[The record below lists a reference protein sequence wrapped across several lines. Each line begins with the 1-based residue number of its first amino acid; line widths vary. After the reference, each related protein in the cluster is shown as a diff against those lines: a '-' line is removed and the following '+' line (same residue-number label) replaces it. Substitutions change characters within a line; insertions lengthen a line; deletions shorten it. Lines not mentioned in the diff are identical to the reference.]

1 MNALRVLLALL
12 LFGLVAPVGCVRR
25 LEPDLVVWHAYRGA
39 EAETLDALVQEWG
52 GQNGV
57 VVEVV
62 PVPYQAFANKL
73 TASIPRGNGPDLF
86 IAAHEQAG
94 GWYGAGLIA
103 ALPEHAA
110 DWVGSLPS
118 NYGDA
123 CTLDGVRVCVP
134 LAVKNV
140 ALFFNPDLLREA
152 GLTVPETIEEL
163 VQQAQ
168 AWTDADAGRYG
179 LVYQA
184 ADFYFH
190 APFLYAFGGGL
201 TDEAGAPVLASEPM
215 TRSLHFVETLAGP
228 AGFLPRDVDY
238 NVVRDRFATGHA
250 LYAINGPWFAGE
262 LGAMQN
268 FGVAPLPR
276 LAATGERMRPLL
288 TVESAFVSAH
298 VTAARQDLA
307 ADLASS
313 LASVESATM
322 RAEQGG
328 QVPALPVERNAE
340 LLQALPVAQAFA
352 RAAEAG
358 VPMSNDPRM
367 RALWEPA
374 NRLLGRV
381 LRGEPVEQAVAQSQS
396 DLRLALSP
404 PPSAADSTPW
414 VVGVCLLAS
423 VMLVVWV
430 RRARSTRLVARV
442 MAQRTAYA
450 FIAPAAIASFGLLFV
465 PFAIGASISL
475 FAHEQGRFTFVGL
488 SNFVRILF
496 AGDYAIT
503 EPRNFWYTLVVTVLW
518 TAANVALHVGIGL
531 WLAMMLRDPWVKL
544 RGVYRA
550 LLIIPWAVPNY
561 ITALVWKSLFN
572 FNFGAIN
579 RILASLGAEPVDWF
593 SSFSTAFTA
602 NLVTNTWLGFPF
614 MMVVSLGALQSI
626 PRDLEDAAE
635 VDGASRWQRFR
646 HITLPLLAP
655 ALVPAIILGSVW
667 TFNMF
672 NVIYLVSGGAPDS
685 RTDILIT
692 EAYRWAF
699 QRQEQ
704 YGYAAAYG
712 CLIFL
717 VLLFWNWMTERTQSA
732 RGER

>member
-1 MNALRVLLALL
+1 MNALKVLLPALVL
-12 LFGLVAPVGCVRR
+12 AWTFLGGCVRR
-25 LEPDLVVWHAYRGA
+25 VEPDLVVWHAYRGA
-39 EAETLDALVQEWG
+39 EATVLNELARQWG
-52 GQNGV
+52 ESEGV

-62 PVPYQAFANKL
+62 PIPYQAFANKL

-94 GWYGAGLIA
+94 GWFGSGLIA
-103 ALPEHAA
+103 ALPAA
-110 DWVGSLPS
+110 SQAWVEGLPE
-118 NYGDA
+118 NYAGA
-123 CTLDGVRVCVP
+123 CQRDGVTLCVP
-134 LAVKNV
+134 LSVKNV
-140 ALFFNPDLLREA
+140 ALFYNPVLLREA
-152 GLTVPETIEEL
+152 GFEVADTLEEL
-163 VQQAQ
+163 VRQAGD
-168 AWTDADAGRYG
+168 WTAPGEGRYG

-190 APFLYAFGGGL
+190 APFLYAFGGSL
-201 TDEAGAPVLASEPM
+201 TDASGAPQLASPEM
-215 TRSLHFVETLAGP
+215 SLSLAFVFGIAGP
-228 AGFLPRDVDY
+228 DGILPRDVDY
-238 NVVRDRFATGHA
+238 NVVRDRFSTGNA

-262 LGAMQN
+262 LGEMEE
-268 FGVAPLPR
+268 FGVVPLPT
-276 LAATGERMRPLL
+276 LATSGLAMRPLL

-298 VTAARQDLA
+298 VAPANQGLA
-307 ADLASS
+307 EQLALFLASPE
-313 LASVESATM
+313 AAAA

-328 QVPALPVERNAE
+328 QVPALQPE
-340 LLQALPVAQAFA
+340 LTSGILQALPIA
-352 RAAEAG
+352 RAFSEAALNG

-374 NRLLGRV
+374 NRLLART
-381 LRGEPVEQAVAQSQS
+381 LRGEDHSDSLAQAQA
-396 DLRLALSP
+396 DLQLALSP
-404 PPSAADSTPW
+404 PPAASDPTPW
-414 VVGVCLLAS
+414 IVFAGIAFFVGVIL
-423 VMLVVWV
+423 WV
-430 RRARSTRLVARV
+430 RRARQSRLVERV
-442 MAQRTAYA
+442 VAHRTAYA

-488 SNFVRILF
+488 SNFIRILF

-503 EPRNFWYTLVVTVLW
+503 EPRNFWYTLVVTVFW
-518 TAANVALHVGIGL
+518 TAANVFLHVTIGL

-544 RGVYRA
+544 RGIYRA

-579 RILASLGAEPVDWF
+579 RILATVGAEPVDWF

-717 VLLFWNWMTERTQSA
+717 VLLFWNWLTERAQKA
-732 RGER
+732 RREA